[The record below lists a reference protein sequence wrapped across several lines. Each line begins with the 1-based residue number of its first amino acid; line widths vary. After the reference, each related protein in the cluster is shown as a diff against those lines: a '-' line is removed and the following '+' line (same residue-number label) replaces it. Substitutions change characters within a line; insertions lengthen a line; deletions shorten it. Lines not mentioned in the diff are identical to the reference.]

1 MTILTFG
8 NLSLADISIP
18 SSHHH
23 HNINNQVKTWL
34 QHYIGNWKLTLT
46 ACFHELREFSC
57 VDMTLF
63 LVEVPP
69 DHSRQHWECGVVW
82 ASLEDWESRTD
93 AGNWDWDSPML
104 GGRNVKKFSAA
115 YNSSRAVIRPRLSG
129 NFSIWLSSSLRVTQ
143 LIRDS
148 KDSGTCCNMFS

>member
-18 SSHHH
+18 PSHHH
-23 HNINNQVKTWL
+23 HNINNQVKTRL

-46 ACFHELREFSC
+46 ACFHEQREFSC

-69 DHSRQHWECGVVW
+69 DHSRQRSECGVV
-82 ASLEDWESRTD
+82 
-93 AGNWDWDSPML
+93 
-104 GGRNVKKFSAA
+104 
-115 YNSSRAVIRPRLSG
+115 
-129 NFSIWLSSSLRVTQ
+129 
-143 LIRDS
+143 
-148 KDSGTCCNMFS
+148 